1 VPIAT
6 TDLQLFRAVNMP
18 DTDTGTNGGAIDT
31 LRRVAFTQLA
41 ANDDIEVIST
51 SASDTQNCTITARD
65 ATGAVT
71 SQTAALT
78 GTTAKIF
85 STMGAAGVVE
95 RVLQVEL
102 ASAAIGTITV
112 RRSVAG
118 ATVGTIAVGERGFM
132 ALFRKIAS
140 DPSVQVNRY
149 VKCFWKNTHATLSLL
164 GALVKQS
171 ADPDARITHALAV
184 SVNDT
189 NTTTDRTTA
198 PGAGILAAAGA
209 GTFDDTDKAVPG
221 TDLAAGAAIG
231 VWFRAQLPAA
241 DAPHRT
247 TYDSQLA
254 GSSV

>member
-1 VPIAT
+1 MPIAT
-6 TDLQLFRAVNMP
+6 TDLQLFASVNMP

-51 SASDTQNCTITARD
+51 SASDVQNCTITARD
-65 ATGAVT
+65 AAGAVT
-71 SQTAALT
+71 TQTTVLT

-85 STMGAAGVVE
+85 STLGAAGVVE

-102 ASAAIGTITV
+102 ASVAIGTITV

-118 ATVGTIAVGERGFM
+118 ATIGTIAVGERGFM

-140 DPSVQVNRY
+140 DPSVIVNRY
-149 VKCFWKNTHATLSLL
+149 TKCFWKNAHATLSLL
-164 GALVKQS
+164 SALVRQS
-171 ADPDARITHALAV
+171 ADPSAKITHTLAAA
-184 SVNDT
+184 VNDAV
-189 NTTTDRTTA
+189 TTTDRTTA
-198 PGAGILAAAGA
+198 PA

-221 TDLAAGAAIG
+221 TDLAAGSAIG
-231 VWFRAQLPAA
+231 VWFRAQLTAGDSPY
-241 DAPHRT
+241 RT
-247 TYDSQLA
+247 TYDTQLS

>member
-1 VPIAT
+1 MSIVS
-6 TDLQLFRAVNMP
+6 TDLQLFASVNMP
-18 DTDTGTNGGAIDT
+18 DIDTGTNGGAIDT
-31 LRRVAFTQLA
+31 LRRVAFVQIA
-41 ANDDIEVIST
+41 ANDDIEVISS

-102 ASAAIGTITV
+102 ASVAIGTITV

-118 ATVGTIAVGERGFM
+118 ATVGVIAIGERGFM
-132 ALFRKIAS
+132 ALFRKISS
-140 DPSVQVNRY
+140 DPTVQINRY
-149 VKCFWKNTHATLSLL
+149 TKVFWKNAHATLSLL

-171 ADPDARITHALAV
+171 ADPDARIMHVLAA
-184 SVNDT
+184 SQNDST
-189 NTTTDRTTA
+189 TTTDRTTA
-198 PGAGILAAAGA
+198 PA

-221 TDLAAGAAIG
+221 TDLAATAAIG
-231 VWFRAQLPAA
+231 VWLRVQLPIA
-241 DAPHRT
+241 DPPHRT
-247 TYDSQLA
+247 TYDTQIT